1 MTSGQGNCT
10 LSDDDDM
17 PRAGPQFI
25 HLSEAELRKAI
36 AEDAGGAV

>member
-17 PRAGPQFI
+17 PRAGDK
-25 HLSEAELRKAI
+25 LRGSVFEMLYLNI
-36 AEDAGGAV
+36 TV